1 MRTIALCAAL
11 AVLLVQEAAATS
23 DDIVF
28 APKNFADQGEF
39 VGVSGTLTG
48 ADIAYK
54 NNTYAI
60 ACIKDRNEC
69 LVTSIEQIGPN
80 QIG

>member
-11 AVLLVQEAAATS
+11 AVVLAHEAAAAN

-28 APKNFADQGEF
+28 APKNFADQSEF
-39 VGVSGTLTG
+39 VGISGTLTG
-48 ADIAYK
+48 DDIAYK

-60 ACIKDRNEC
+60 ACIKDLRA
-69 LVTSIEQIGPN
+69 G
-80 QIG
+80 